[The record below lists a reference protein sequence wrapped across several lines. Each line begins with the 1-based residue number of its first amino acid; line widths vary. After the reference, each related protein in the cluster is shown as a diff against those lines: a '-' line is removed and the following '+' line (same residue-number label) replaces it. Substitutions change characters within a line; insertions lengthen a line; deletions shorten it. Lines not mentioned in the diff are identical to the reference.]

1 MGILIQGAAHMF
13 SAPKNPPTL
22 QQPPLSP
29 QDFYTIYGQ
38 SFTLHTELA
47 GSKDWKFL
55 NRAEKS

>member
-47 GSKDWKFL
+47 GGKDWNF
-55 NRAEKS
+55 